1 MSYPTGEL
9 KRMIGLSRWKVW
21 VILAGL
27 PVWVACGQVTESDP
41 QERAT
46 SGQESAEATSSERR
60 SESSPEVEEMDA
72 PEVDE
77 VESDALPVEGSTY
90 RHPQGLFEISFPPN
104 YARQPQANGLSF
116 LSANGQFGGEVIY
129 FEVEETFTTQ
139 ELEELYRQ
147 RTQEAFSRIA
157 WQRSELQ
164 PDGSV
169 RLDWRGK
176 NAGGQDLDAIGY
188 IEQHGNRVHILDV
201 YGINQSYD
209 IYLEDS
215 RLIVGSY
222 QVNRNP

>member
-1 MSYPTGEL
+1 
-9 KRMIGLSRWKVW
+9 MIGLSRWKVW

-27 PVWVACGQVTESDP
+27 PVLVACGQVTESDP

-46 SGQESAEATSSERR
+46 SGQDKAEETGSQSRSEPLAEAEDRET
-60 SESSPEVEEMDA
+60 

-77 VESDALPVEGSTY
+77 VESDELPVEGSTY

-104 YARQPQANGLSF
+104 YAQQPQPNGLSF
-116 LSANGQFGGEVIY
+116 LSANGQFGGEVLY
-129 FEVEETFTTQ
+129 FEVEDRLTTE

-147 RTQEAFSRIA
+147 RTQEVVNRIA

-169 RLDWRGK
+169 RLDWRGQ
-176 NAGGQDLDAIGY
+176 NAAGQDLDAIGY
-188 IEQHGNRVHILDV
+188 IEQHGNRVYILDV

-215 RLIVGSY
+215 RVIVGGY